1 MPCLTLQFFF
11 FSFFFFLFLG
21 DKAETATCIGISARL
36 IDRNQSIFQ
45 FLNCTSQRET
55 ARMLDLFGSKV
66 GTCLVIDGPSLQIC
80 LDSFQKLFLEL
91 ACTSPAVICCRCSPT
106 QKATVV
112 SLMRAHTGLRT
123 AAIGDGGNDCS
134 MILAASVG
142 VGIVGLEGMQASL
155 AADFSIT
162 QFSFILP
169 LLLWHGR
176 NAYKRSARLSQ
187 FVIHRGLIISIIQAV
202 FSALFFFAAVP
213 VYNGWLVVGYAT
225 FYTMLPVFSLV
236 LDVDVEESKVYLY
249 PELYRELQ
257 KGRPLSSKT
266 FVIWIFQSVYQG
278 GIIMMG
284 VLALFEA
291 RFLNIVSITF
301 TALIASELLNVA
313 LEIVTWHRLMVV
325 AEVCSVLVY
334 FASLFFLP
342 AYFDLSFIF
351 TWPLFVTPRQLS
363 HGVAHFRWLF
373 RSLFLSFFLLCY
385 CVRQRVEGG
394 IDHHCIVFAT
404 GCRQISAQQV
414 QPFGPEQDQRELVSD
429 FLPPLPAALQQ

>member
-1 MPCLTLQFFF
+1 
-11 FSFFFFLFLG
+11 
-21 DKAETATCIGISARL
+21 
-36 IDRNQSIFQ
+36 
-45 FLNCTSQRET
+45 
-55 ARMLDLFGSKV
+55 MLDLFGSKV

-351 TWPLFVTPRQLS
+351 TWPLFVFGTETAGTRWRILQLS
-363 HGVAHFRWLF
+363 AHFF
-373 RSLFLSFFLLCY
+373 FSFLLCY
-385 CVRQRVEGG
+385 CV
-394 IDHHCIVFAT
+394 
-404 GCRQISAQQV
+404 
-414 QPFGPEQDQRELVSD
+414 
-429 FLPPLPAALQQ
+429 